1 MWDCPICN
9 RRLSCKRGF
18 WKDGKVL
25 RKRVCSSCGHEVYTT
40 EAVTDNKFEY
50 YVCQSEHKKEYL
62 KHKRECHERKETNKG
77 TA

>member
-9 RRLSCKRGF
+9 GRLSCKRGL

-40 EAVTDNKFEY
+40 EAVTDNKYEY
-50 YVCQSEHKKEYL
+50 SVAYAEYKK
-62 KHKRECHERKETNKG
+62 HQNKNK
-77 TA
+77 